1 MIFSP
6 SDRLILVISIGLV
19 LLATGVAYT
28 ANLARH
34 PPTPLQA
41 VQESLDLNE
50 VSFEELLVLPGIGPT
65 LAQRI
70 ILYRERRG
78 PFRSVEELVNV
89 EGIGPKLFGELGK
102 RLRVRE
108 SDD

>member
-1 MIFSP
+1 MVFSH

-19 LLATGVAYT
+19 LLAIGIAYT
-28 ANLARH
+28 INPTRRS
-34 PPTPLQA
+34 PTPLQA
-41 VQESLDLNE
+41 VQEPLDLNKA
-50 VSFEELLVLPGIGPT
+50 SFHDLLALPGIGPT

-70 ILYRERRG
+70 ILHRERHG
-78 PFRSVEELVNV
+78 PFRETSELMNV

-108 SDD
+108 SND